1 MADSNMDRLTAE
13 FRETF
18 EDHTLELSPEMTATD
33 VENWDSFNHINLVI
47 AIETAFDITFATKE
61 IAAMQNV
68 GDLITSLKG
77 NGIDISW

>member
-1 MADSNMDRLTAE
+1 MDRLTAE

-18 EDHTLELSPEMTATD
+18 ENDTLQLSPEMSAKD
-33 VENWDSFNHINLVI
+33 VETWDSFNHINLVI

-68 GDLITSLKG
+68 GDLITSLQGK
-77 NGIDISW
+77 GIDISW